1 MKKAPLIMGSL
12 FIMLFAFQT
21 EAGYREMKKEVES
34 YEPPPYLEIGR
45 QMSPVPEDAIP
56 DTDFDAEKH
65 RISEQASRWKESAM
79 SAPGI
84 DGFFRPDSGLFQNLQ
99 ETVDDTE
106 EVRARLAK
114 GISLDVL
121 EILAFLRNPGIMSAQ
136 SRLRA
141 AIESFN
147 QVSNLDEILRQYTAF
162 TEGLMPGIGPMKG
175 KGKDSVKMKFPF
187 PGVLSLKGQVVN
199 QTVHATAQALEATRR
214 DVITMS
220 RKTFWNLL
228 FVREAQEIARDTLD
242 LLTHL
247 ESVATTRYEAG
258 KTSFQDV
265 IKVRIKKA
273 TLAEELVTFQEKRK
287 NLESKALELLNMPR
301 DTMLGALKIR
311 KMSDTVP
318 SLAPLYALAVENR
331 QELRRMRAMI
341 GKMERMIEM
350 AETMVLP
357 PYTLNL
363 SLYEDEAVMQVG
375 SNAMKPTFSVSSMT
389 SQGAGL
395 PRMPWYGKDDAYL
408 RQTRQEL
415 TALKQNLIK
424 AETVT
429 ITKVRTAWF
438 ELDRAIREKIL
449 YKDTVLPLSQSALD
463 VSTQGYETGGV
474 SFADVI
480 NAYND
485 WLKAGLRFAR
495 KQSDVGV
502 SWAELA
508 RVIGVDL
515 AHQ

>member
-1 MKKAPLIMGSL
+1 MKKAPLIIGSF
-12 FIMLFAFQT
+12 FIMLFAFQAH
-21 EAGYREMKKEVES
+21 AGYREMKKEFET
-34 YEPPPYLEIGR
+34 YGPPSYLEIGR
-45 QMSPVPEDAIP
+45 QLSPVSEDATP
-56 DTDFDAEKH
+56 DTDFDAEKQ
-65 RISEQASRWKESAM
+65 RISERANKWKESAM

-84 DGFFRPDSGLFQNLQ
+84 DGFFRPDSDLFESLRG
-99 ETVDDTE
+99 TAGDME

-114 GISLDVL
+114 SISLDAL

-162 TEGLMPGIGPMKG
+162 TEHLMTGIGPMKG

-199 QTVHATAQALEATRR
+199 QTVRATAQALEATRR

-228 FVREAQEIARDTLD
+228 FVQEAQRITRETVD

-357 PYTLNL
+357 PYTFHL
-363 SLYEDEAVMQVG
+363 SLYEDEAVMQTG
-375 SNAMKPTFSVSSMT
+375 SSAMKPTFPVSLKSY
-389 SQGAGL
+389 QGVGL
-395 PRMPWYGKDDAYL
+395 PKMPWYGKDDAYL

-415 TALKQNLIK
+415 AALKENLIK
-424 AETVT
+424 AETATV
-429 ITKVRTAWF
+429 TKVRKAWF

-463 VSTQGYETGGV
+463 VSTQGYEAGGV

-480 NAYND
+480 NAYSD
-485 WLKAGLRFAR
+485 WLKAGLTFAR
-495 KQSDVGV
+495 KQSDMGV

-508 RVIGVDL
+508 RVVGVDL